1 MNKVTPSEQSTG
13 QKWADFQIG
22 TTRAP
27 LALKSFMCL
36 TTLHFAILGESI
48 HATRAGL
55 IKSGIEA
62 LNFRVVRANKPISIT
77 GMRTPQVVQVGDQ

>member
-1 MNKVTPSEQSTG
+1 MVRP
-13 QKWADFQIG
+13 
-22 TTRAP
+22 
-27 LALKSFMCL
+27 
-36 TTLHFAILGESI
+36 ILGESI

-55 IKSGIEA
+55 IKSGTEA